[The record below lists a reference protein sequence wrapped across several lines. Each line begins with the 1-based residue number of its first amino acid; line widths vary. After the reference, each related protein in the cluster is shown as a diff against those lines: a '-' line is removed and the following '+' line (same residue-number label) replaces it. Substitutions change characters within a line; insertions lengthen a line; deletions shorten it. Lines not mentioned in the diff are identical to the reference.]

1 MRAYASGLK
10 VDVVMGLRDKRAWKA
25 RAGGTTDTSLS
36 VEVNSHWGRRL
47 NPSHCHAHTVAA
59 LDALSAELTTMW
71 KDQNTFYQRFE
82 MKAEAILKK
91 ASLEE
96 EDYVY
101 ARLRDMLQ
109 SAHIPPRPD
118 FR

>member
-1 MRAYASGLK
+1 MHGAECARVEDRRGEAVRA
-10 VDVVMGLRDKRAWKA
+10 KR
-25 RAGGTTDTSLS
+25 GGHTGK
-36 VEVNSHWGRRL
+36 GRRL
-47 NPSHCHAHTVAA
+47 NPGRCHSQIVAA
-59 LDALSAELTTMW
+59 LNADLRTMW
-71 KDQNTFYQRFE
+71 KDEDTFYQRFE

-101 ARLRDMLQ
+101 ARLRDMLHN
-109 SAHIPPRPD
+109 ADIPARPD